1 MRLNLIVFFLTVLV
15 FYSAVELIL
24 TRHKSRTIFV
34 ELQNLQKHQ
43 YRFQQENRQLLLE
56 QATWSTYPRIEN
68 VARESLNMGKPLH
81 EDIFTLR

>member
-1 MRLNLIVFFLTVLV
+1 MRLNLIVVFLTVIV

-24 TRHKSRTIFV
+24 TRHKSRATFV
-34 ELQNLQKHQ
+34 ELQNLQKQQ

-68 VARESLNMGKPLH
+68 VARESFDMVLPRH